1 MQKSVVRAIKSLCE
15 GNQVKG
21 GTSAPAPNLPPSL
34 VEEVL
39 FFAEHIPDSFP
50 PPTPTLYPP
59 GKLVLEWWLGSS
71 SRVKIVFQKS
81 RPVTYEISTPDQC
94 KTGKM
99 IPPAEFAS
107 ILNSLLSEP
116 RSNR

>member
-15 GNQVKG
+15 GNRVKG
-21 GTSAPAPNLPPSL
+21 ITPRTPNLPPS
-34 VEEVL
+34 VIEEVL

-59 GKLVLEWWLGSS
+59 GKLVLEWWFGSS

-81 RPVTYEISTPDQC
+81 RPVTYEISTPDQR

-99 IPPAEFAS
+99 IPPSEFAS
-107 ILNSLLSEP
+107 ILNSLLSKTSP
-116 RSNR
+116 SH